1 MFNHRFTPYIIVSCI
16 IVFCLVCYV
25 GYRSY
30 QNYVEFKDFTSK
42 IKERQRSFVK
52 DTPPTGGGAEKSSFS
67 NQEVDAN
74 ITASPV
80 KVRWRTQE
88 IVRSPPPKH
97 RRGPRVMHTPENT
110 VKKRVQT
117 PDGKIHTI
125 YWPRHMELP
134 EGISFTPAA
143 IKHLSR
149 PPVPPPPRKRYT
161 REVVVRN
168 ADIPEGEDV
177 ETYIDKLR
185 IASDYGVSI
194 EEAEQMLASGQIRIE
209 VVERTPVEEFTFDEF
224 FGETRLDTAPIPSQ
238 RGEADTVSAGGNFEA
253 ISSPSTHSPEPK
265 NLVNKAHVHHEDG
278 HVHSLPAA
286 ESVETELRKP
296 LLPERFDKVQQL
308 IDQYG
313 SEEGLRRFREMDPE
327 AARQFESDKSKPGRE
342 HRPMP
347 DREVPGEAGTSTQ

>member
-1 MFNHRFTPYIIVSCI
+1 MFNHRFTPYIIVFCI
-16 IVFCLVCYV
+16 IAFCLACYV

-42 IKERQRSFVK
+42 VKELQHSFVK
-52 DTPPTGGGAEKSSFS
+52 DTPPTGGGAEKSSFN
-67 NQEVDAN
+67 NQEVDAHM
-74 ITASPV
+74 TSPPV

-110 VKKRVQT
+110 VEKRVQT

-125 YWPRHMELP
+125 YWPRDMELP

-185 IASDYGVSI
+185 IALDYGVSI
-194 EEAEQMLASGQIRIE
+194 EKAEQMLASGQIRIE
-209 VVERTPVEEFTFDEF
+209 VIERTPVEEFTLDKF
-224 FGETRLDTAPIPSQ
+224 FGETGLDTAPIPSHQ
-238 RGEADTVSAGGNFEA
+238 GEADTVSTGENFEDTGN
-253 ISSPSTHSPEPK
+253 SPTRSEGPLVTPEPK
-265 NLVNKAHVHHEDG
+265 DLVNRAHIYREDG
-278 HVHSLPAA
+278 HVDSPSTT
-286 ESVETELRKP
+286 ESIETQRSDRLS
-296 LLPERFDKVQQL
+296 PERFNKAQQL

-313 SEEGLRRFREMDPE
+313 TEEGLRRLRESDPD
-327 AARQFESDKSKPGRE
+327 AARQFERE
-342 HRPMP
+342 RRPP
-347 DREVPGEAGTSTQ
+347 PTREVPSESEPSTQ